1 MINNETYM
9 AVYKGDGTST
19 SFPITFTYA
28 GADTVIGVIED
39 ADGNLKTITSD
50 FYVDNTN
57 KTFNY
62 PGYPPGQ
69 ETAGNTPA
77 VLASGEKLYIIR
89 NTALTQDVS
98 LLNKTPFSS
107 IERGLDKI
115 VTGWYRML

>member
-1 MINNETYM
+1 M

-28 GADTVIGVIED
+28 GADTVTGVIED
-39 ADGNLKTITSD
+39 ANGNLKTITSD

-69 ETAGNTPA
+69 ETCRFSFRGKTVYHTEYGTDTGCIPA
-77 VLASGEKLYIIR
+77 
-89 NTALTQDVS
+89 Q
-98 LLNKTPFSS
+98 
-107 IERGLDKI
+107 
-115 VTGWYRML
+115 